1 MTEMAHVARA
11 QAGRVQRDPDP
22 LDHPARL
29 VIDGGRHLGGRE
41 AAVVNDG
48 DVREGAADVDPD
60 QRSHRARIEA
70 YPAGMSIPE
79 HHSTEASP
87 GDRGRGFGAAQ
98 SDRIASTGE
107 IYLRLFETSAGLS
120 EPEVRELGA
129 EALGRIGEF
138 APALADE
145 IEGIADGSGVP
156 LELIGALNARTEI
169 LAAGRGECSTIAC
182 LGTATATGAPIGL
195 QTWDWHDELAGSWL
209 RWTIDHP
216 TGHRIETM
224 TEAGIVGKV
233 GVSSAGISVLL
244 NILGHRD
251 DGPPIGVPIHVLC
264 RAVLDRADGAV
275 PALET
280 IAAAE
285 VSASSAITVVT
296 DEDGGAVCTV
306 EVSPAGPGFVTADDR
321 GVLTHTNHFLAE
333 PGRSGDTGVRDAPGT
348 ILRLDLA
355 RRRMGAMPP
364 GAVTPEAVLASMA
377 SHRGGASAM
386 CCHPQAG
393 DTLGDRWT
401 TLATIVAE
409 PAARELRVY
418 RGGPCQ
424 IAAASTTAAGRWST
438 DRLKERRAAS

>member
-1 MTEMAHVARA
+1 VT
-11 QAGRVQRDPDP
+11 
-22 LDHPARL
+22 LD
-29 VIDGGRHLGGRE
+29 RHFS
-41 AAVVNDG
+41 A
-48 DVREGAADVDPD
+48 
-60 QRSHRARIEA
+60 
-70 YPAGMSIPE
+70 
-79 HHSTEASP
+79 EASP
-87 GDRGRGFGAAQ
+87 GDRGRALGAAQ
-98 SDRIASTGE
+98 RERIEMATGVYARLFALNGLGDADVAGLGAQALDRIAA
-107 IYLRLFETSAGLS
+107 FA
-120 EPEVRELGA
+120 PELGT
-129 EALGRIGEF
+129 
-138 APALADE
+138 E
-145 IEGIADGSGVP
+145 IEGIAVGCGLPV
-156 LELIGALNARTEI
+156 ETIGALNARTEI
-169 LAAGRGECSTIAC
+169 LAAGAGECSTIAC
-182 LGTATATGAPIGL
+182 LGSMTASGSALGI
-195 QTWDWHDELAGSWL
+195 QTWDWHNELSGGWIV
-209 RWTIDHP
+209 WTIEHP
-216 TGHRIETM
+216 DGRRVETM
-224 TEAGIVGKV
+224 TEAGIVGKIGMNDR
-233 GVSSAGISVLL
+233 GVAVLL
-244 NILGHRD
+244 NILSHRD

-280 IAAAE
+280 IAAAG

-306 EVSPAGPGFVTADDR
+306 EVSPAGPGFLTADER

-386 CCHPQAG
+386 CCHPQPG

-401 TLATIVAE
+401 TLATIVAQ

-424 IAAASTTAAGRWST
+424 IAAASTTAA
-438 DRLKERRAAS
+438 AARQ